1 MKQVSIHEAKTHL
14 SRLIDA
20 ALSGEDVVIARR
32 NQPVVR
38 LSAIGPQTKKRA
50 GGSLPGL
57 VQRMPDSFNDELKDW
72 ESPVFPKSE

>member
-1 MKQVSIHEAKTHL
+1 MKQFSIHEAKTHL

-38 LSAIGPQTKKRA
+38 LSAIGPQSKKRE

-72 ESPVFPKSE
+72 ESPVFPRS